1 MSSLSHHSESNPS
14 LEVPTEMSI
23 SGPIN
28 THGTTMMTPMEQP
41 SGGLPPP
48 PPSHPPPPS
57 SELPYSLVQPSQST
71 GQSFPPTQ
79 SGMPRPPLP
88 EEMYDVPVTSAYVSV
103 SPSQVSLVSNGSHHS
118 ADSTHSSTRSASPP
132 YAHQY
137 HGHHYPSNES
147 HTQVPR
153 HLSTGHYQQPSSLIT
168 QQEVMSRSRP
178 FVDVERPNQFN
189 RSQTEPES
197 SRYIPATLPRP
208 RKGSNPPGTH
218 PKPTRHSG
226 STRQLPTPPTPP
238 TAFTVDDDNGGGDD
252 TNDTSAFAQAL
263 RQQRLRKAR
272 SVSDRSAPKVH

>member
-1 MSSLSHHSESNPS
+1 MSSLSHRSESNPS
-14 LEVPTEMSI
+14 LEAPPEMSI

-28 THGTTMMTPMEQP
+28 SHGPTMMTPMEPP
-41 SGGLPPP
+41 SLGPPPP

-57 SELPYSLVQPSQST
+57 SELPSRHPSQSA
-71 GQSFPPTQ
+71 GQSLPSTQ

-103 SPSQVSLVSNGSHHS
+103 SPSQVSLVSTGSHHS

-137 HGHHYPSNES
+137 HGHHYPSMES
-147 HTQVPR
+147 HVQVPR
-153 HLSTGHYQQPSSLIT
+153 HLSTGHYQQPSSLTT
-168 QQEVMSRSRP
+168 QQEVMNRSRP

-189 RSQTEPES
+189 RPQTEPES

-208 RKGSNPPGTH
+208 RKGSNPPTTQ
-218 PKPTRHSG
+218 PKPTRISG
-226 STRQLPTPPTPP
+226 SRQFPTQTPTPPTP
-238 TAFTVDDDNGGGDD
+238 FTVDDDNDDD
-252 TNDTSAFAQAL
+252 TNDTSSFAQAL
-263 RQQRLRKAR
+263 RQQRLRKAQ